1 MKVPVSWLSEYVDIN
16 NMSLDDLA
24 HRLTMGGNEVEDIER
39 TGWIDNVVVG
49 HVKAVA
55 QHPDADRLRLVT
67 VDHGNGEAEVV
78 CGAPNVAAGQK
89 IAYASIGAVLQ
100 DAYADEPGKTKK
112 LKRSKIRGV
121 VSEGMV
127 CSVRELGIGDDH
139 DGILVLDDDL
149 VVGTPIGEVLGES
162 VIDIELTP
170 NRPDCLGVV
179 GVARDV
185 SAITGNPLNQ
195 PDVSFEATGPDVNTL
210 ASVEI
215 ADPDLCLRYTATVI
229 QGVKIGP
236 SPKWL
241 QDRLIAIGERPI
253 NNLVD
258 ITNFVMFELG
268 QPLHAFDYDKVVDH
282 KIIVRRAKPGEKLT
296 TLDNVERKLGSEM
309 LVITDPDRSIG
320 LAGVM
325 GGANSEISES
335 TNTVLLESATFH
347 GVNNRKTARG
357 LELGSQATLRF
368 EKSLRTGLSEV
379 GLRRATKLILEIAG
393 GEAASGIIDVYPSK
407 GQEQESVR
415 LDKDHIARVL
425 GVEFESG
432 LIESTLGNLGFGLKS
447 DADGWDVSIPYW
459 RPDISIPEDIV
470 EEVARIVGYDN
481 IPTTT
486 LAGRPPQ
493 WQPQPAMVL
502 RNRVTDSLA
511 QAGLREMIS
520 YAATT
525 AEGEARV
532 DLPSETASAL
542 KLRNPI
548 TADFAVMRRTLR
560 EAILETVAR
569 NSRTWRGPIAL
580 FEAGRVFLDYGE
592 GLPEER
598 QMVAGAFAGP
608 RNELHWDASTDS
620 SDFYDA
626 KGAVEAVL
634 ADLGIDPEFEVGED
648 ATFAP
653 GRTAIIKVK
662 AANHAV
668 IGVVGE
674 VSSEV
679 FSRFDA
685 EVDAVAMF
693 ELDLAA
699 ILKILETADGVGA
712 GKFEDF
718 PRVPASHRDLSLIV
732 DTGVTAGQIVEIAN
746 RNRIVT
752 SATVFDLF
760 EGKGVPDGKKAVA
773 VRLVYQSPNKT
784 LTTDQI
790 GKIENQILKQLSKE
804 LGAELRAQ

>member
-1 MKVPVSWLSEYVDIN
+1 MKVPVSWLSEYVDIDMN
-16 NMSLDDLA
+16 LDDLA
-24 HRLTMGGNEVEDIER
+24 HRLTMAGNEVEDIER

-49 HVKAVA
+49 HVLAVEP
-55 QHPDADRLRLVT
+55 HPDADRLRLVK

-100 DAYADEPGKTKK
+100 DAYSDEPGKTKK

-121 VSEGMV
+121 VSDGMV

-139 DGILVLDDDL
+139 DGILVLDDDAK
-149 VVGTPIGEVLGES
+149 VGTPIGELLGES

-185 SAITGNPLNQ
+185 AAITGNPLRQ
-195 PDVSFEATGPDVNTL
+195 PNIDFEATGPNVNSL
-210 ASVEI
+210 ATVEI
-215 ADPDLCLRYTATVI
+215 VDPDLCLRYTASVI

-236 SPKWL
+236 SPQWL
-241 QDRLIAIGERPI
+241 QDRLTAIGERPI

-258 ITNFVMFELG
+258 VTNFVMFELG

-282 KIIVRRAKPGEKLT
+282 KIIVRRAAEGETLV
-296 TLDNVERKLGSEM
+296 TLDDKERKLGSEM
-309 LVITDPDRSIG
+309 LLIADPDRGIG

-325 GGANSEISES
+325 GGVNSEISDAT
-335 TNTVLLESATFH
+335 TNVILESATFH

-357 LELGSQATLRF
+357 LELASQATLRF

-393 GEAASGIIDVYPSK
+393 GVVARGIIDVYPSK
-407 GQEQESVR
+407 NDEQQCVR
-415 LDKDHIARVL
+415 LDRERILTVL
-425 GVEFESG
+425 GVELETS
-432 LIESTLGNLGFGLKS
+432 LIETTLGNLGFDLVG
-447 DADGWDVSIPYW
+447 DANGWDVQIPYW
-459 RPDISIPEDIV
+459 RPDVSIPEDLV
-470 EEVARIVGYDN
+470 EEIARIGGYDN
-481 IPTTT
+481 IPATT

-493 WQPQPAMVL
+493 WQPQPEMDL
-502 RNRVTDSLA
+502 RNRVTDVLA
-511 QAGLREMIS
+511 RTGMREMIS

-525 AEGEARV
+525 SEGESRV
-532 DLPSETASAL
+532 SLSGDTASSV

-569 NSRTWRGPIAL
+569 NSRTWRSPIAL
-580 FEAGRVFLDYGE
+580 FETGRVFLDYGK

-598 QMVAGAFAGP
+598 QMAAGAFAGP
-608 RNELHWDASTDS
+608 RNELHWDASTDQ

-626 KGAVEAVL
+626 KGAAEAVL
-634 ADLGIDPEFEVGED
+634 DDLGIEAVFEPGED
-648 ATFAP
+648 ATFAA
-653 GRTAIIKVK
+653 GRTAVIKVPSQ
-662 AANHAV
+662 NNTV
-668 IGVVGE
+668 VGIVGE
-674 VSSEV
+674 VSSGV
-679 FSRFDA
+679 FSQFDA
-685 EVDAVAMF
+685 EVDNVSMF

-699 ILKILETADGVGA
+699 LLKVIQGSEGSD
-712 GKFEDF
+712 KFQEYV
-718 PRVPASHRDLSLIV
+718 RLPASHRDLSLIV
-732 DTGVTAGQIVEIAN
+732 DTSVTAGEIVAIAN

-760 EGKGVPDGKKAVA
+760 EGKGVPDGKKAIA
-773 VRLVYQSPNKT
+773 VRLIYQSPKKT
-784 LTTDQI
+784 LTADQI
-790 GKIENQILKQLSKE
+790 GKIEGQILNQLSKE

>member
-1 MKVPVSWLSEYVDIN
+1 MKVPVSWLSEYVDID
-16 NMSLDDLA
+16 MSLDDLA
-24 HRLTMGGNEVEDIER
+24 HRLTMAGNEVEEIER
-39 TGWIDNVVVG
+39 SGWVDNVVVG
-49 HVKAVA
+49 HVLSVL

-67 VDHGNGEAEVV
+67 VDYGSGEAEVV
-78 CGAPNVAAGQK
+78 CGAPNVAEGQK

-100 DAYADEPGKTKK
+100 DAYSEEPGKTKK

-121 VSEGMV
+121 VSDGMV

-139 DGILVLDDDL
+139 DGILVLDDDAKI
-149 VVGTPIGEVLGES
+149 GTPIGEILGET

-185 SAITGNPLNQ
+185 SAITGNELRQ
-195 PDVSFEATGPDVNTL
+195 PNVEFEANGPDVNTL

-215 ADPDLCLRYTATVI
+215 ADPDLCLRYMASVI

-236 SPKWL
+236 SPQWL
-241 QDRLIAIGERPI
+241 QDRLTMIGERPI

-268 QPLHAFDYDKVVDH
+268 QPLHAFDYDKIVDH
-282 KIIVRRAKPGEKLT
+282 KIIVRRAAEGEKLV
-296 TLDNVERKLGSEM
+296 TLDDKERNLGSEM
-309 LVITDPDRSIG
+309 LVIADPERGIG

-335 TNTVLLESATFH
+335 TTTVLLESATFH

-357 LELGSQATLRF
+357 LELASQATLRF

-407 GQEQESVR
+407 DEEQHSVR
-415 LDKDHIARVL
+415 FDRDRILRVL
-425 GVEFESG
+425 GVEFEKSQ
-432 LIESTLGNLGFGLKS
+432 IETTLGRLGFELTA
-447 DADGWDVSIPYW
+447 DADGWDVQIPYW
-459 RPDISIPEDIV
+459 RPDILIPEDLV
-470 EEVARIVGYDN
+470 EELARIVGYDN

-493 WQPQPAMVL
+493 WQPQPELEL
-502 RNRVTDSLA
+502 RVRVTDALVR
-511 QAGLREMIS
+511 AGMREIIS
-520 YAATT
+520 YPATT
-525 AEGEARV
+525 SEDEARV
-532 DLPSETASAL
+532 ALPEETPSGV

-548 TADFAVMRRTLR
+548 TADFSVMRRSLR
-560 EAILETVAR
+560 ESILGTVAQ

-580 FEAGRVFLDYGE
+580 FEAGRVFLDFGE

-598 QMVAGAFAGP
+598 LMAAGAFAGP
-608 RNELHWDASTDS
+608 RNELHWDASTDT

-626 KGAVEAVL
+626 KGAVESVL
-634 ADLGIDPEFEVGED
+634 ADLSVTAVFEPGED
-648 ATFAP
+648 ATFAA
-653 GRTAIIKVK
+653 GRTALVRVP
-662 AANHAV
+662 AANNVV

-674 VSSEV
+674 VAGEV
-679 FSRFDA
+679 LSQFGA

-699 ILKILETADGVGA
+699 VLKVMQGSDGSS
-712 GKFEDF
+712 KFEEYV
-718 PRVPASHRDLSLIV
+718 RLPASHRDLSLIV
-732 DTGVTAGQIVEIAN
+732 DSGVTSGQIVEIAN

-760 EGKGVPDGKKAVA
+760 EGKGVPDGKMAVA

-784 LTTDQI
+784 LTADQI
-790 GKIENQILKQLSKE
+790 GKIEGQILNQLSKE

>member
-1 MKVPVSWLSEYVDIN
+1 MKVPVSWLSEYVDID
-16 NMSLDDLA
+16 MSLDDLA
-24 HRLTMGGNEVEDIER
+24 HRLTMAGNEVEEIER

-49 HVKAVA
+49 HVLTVA
-55 QHPDADRLRLVT
+55 PHPDADRLRLVT
-67 VDHGNGEAEVV
+67 IDHGEGQAEVV
-78 CGAPNVAAGQK
+78 CGAPNVAEGQK

-121 VSEGMV
+121 VSDGMV
-127 CSVRELGIGDDH
+127 CSVKELGIGDDH
-139 DGILVLDDDL
+139 DGILVLDNEA
-149 VVGTPIGEVLGES
+149 VIGTPIGELLGES
-162 VIDIELTP
+162 VLDIELTP
-170 NRPDCLGVV
+170 NRPDCLGMV

-185 SAITGNPLNQ
+185 AAITGNPLKQ
-195 PDVSFEATGPDVNTL
+195 PNTEFEATGPDINTL

-215 ADPDLCLRYTATVI
+215 ADPDLCLRYTASLI

-236 SPKWL
+236 SPQWL
-241 QDRLIAIGERPI
+241 QDRLRAIGERPI

-282 KIIVRRAKPGEKLT
+282 KIIVRRAASGEKIT
-296 TLDNVERKLGSEM
+296 TLDDKERKLDQEM
-309 LVITDPDRSIG
+309 LLIADPERGIG

-325 GGANSEISES
+325 GGANSEISDS
-335 TNTVLLESATFH
+335 TTNVLLESATFH
-347 GVNNRKTARG
+347 GVNNRRTART
-357 LELGSQATLRF
+357 LELASQATLRF

-393 GEAASGIIDVYPSK
+393 GEVASGIIDVNPGG
-407 GQEQESVR
+407 GQEQQRVL
-415 LDKDHIARVL
+415 LDRARILRVL
-425 GVEFESG
+425 GIELADDLV
-432 LIESTLGNLGFGLKS
+432 ESTLSNLGFEFDVDS
-447 DADGWDVSIPYW
+447 VGWDVLIPYW
-459 RPDISIPEDIV
+459 RPDVSIPEDLI
-470 EEVARIVGYDN
+470 EEIARIIGYDN

-493 WQPQPAMVL
+493 WQPQPEMDL
-502 RNRVTDSLA
+502 RTRVTDALA
-511 QAGLREMIS
+511 KAGMREMIS

-525 AEGEARV
+525 SDGEARV
-532 DLPSETASAL
+532 ELPEETAANV

-560 EAILETVAR
+560 EAILDTVAR

-580 FEAGRVFLDYGE
+580 FETGRVFLDFGE

-598 QMVAGAFAGP
+598 QMAAGAFAGP
-608 RNELHWDASTDS
+608 RNELHWDGSTDA

-626 KGAVEAVL
+626 KGAVESVL
-634 ADLGIDPEFEVGED
+634 ADLGIEATFEVGED
-648 ATFAP
+648 ATFAA
-653 GRTAIIKVK
+653 GRTALIKVPK
-662 AANHAV
+662 ANNAV
-668 IGVVGE
+668 IGIVGE

-679 FSRFDA
+679 FSKFDA
-685 EVDAVAMF
+685 EVETVSMF

-699 ILKILETADGVGA
+699 ILKITEDAA
-712 GKFEDF
+712 GSDKFEEF
-718 PRVPASHRDLSLIV
+718 VRVPASHRDLSLIV
-732 DTGVTAGQIVEIAN
+732 DTGVTAGQIVDIAN

-760 EGKGVPDGKKAVA
+760 EGKGVPEGKKAVA

-784 LTTDQI
+784 LSGDQI
-790 GKIENQILKQLSKE
+790 GKIEGQILNQLSKE

>member
-1 MKVPVSWLSEYVDIN
+1 MKVPVSWLSEYVDID
-16 NMSLDDLA
+16 MSLDDLA
-24 HRLTMGGNEVEDIER
+24 HRLTMGGNEVDAIER

-55 QHPDADRLRLVT
+55 QHPDADRLSLVT
-67 VDHGNGEAEVV
+67 VDHGDGEAEVV
-78 CGAPNVAAGQK
+78 CGAPNVAEGQK

-139 DGILVLDDDL
+139 DGILVLDNDAEI
-149 VVGTPIGEVLGES
+149 GTPIGEILGES
-162 VIDIELTP
+162 VLDIELTP

-185 SAITGNPLNQ
+185 SAITGNPLKQ
-195 PDVSFEATGPDVNTL
+195 PAIDFEATGPDVNTL

-236 SPKWL
+236 SPQWL
-241 QDRLIAIGERPI
+241 QDRLTAIGERPI

-282 KIIVRRAKPGEKLT
+282 KIIVRRATTGEKLT
-296 TLDNVERKLGSEM
+296 TLDDKERKLGSEM
-309 LVITDPDRSIG
+309 LVIADPYRSIG

-325 GGANSEISES
+325 GGANSEISDAT
-335 TNTVLLESATFH
+335 TNVILESATFH

-379 GLRRATKLILEIAG
+379 GLRRATKLIREIAG
-393 GEAASGIIDVYPSK
+393 GEVATGIIDVYPSEGK
-407 GQEQESVR
+407 EQSDIR
-415 LDKDHIARVL
+415 LDRAHISRVL
-425 GVEFESG
+425 GVEFETKQ
-432 LIESTLGNLGFGLKS
+432 IETTLGNLGFDMGADS
-447 DADGWDVSIPYW
+447 DGWDVKIPYW
-459 RPDISIPEDIV
+459 RPDVSIPEDLI
-470 EEVARIVGYDN
+470 EEIARIVGYDN

-486 LAGRPPQ
+486 LSGRPPQ
-493 WQPQPAMVL
+493 WQPQPEMDL
-502 RNRVTDSLA
+502 RGRVTDALA
-511 QAGLREMIS
+511 QAGMREMIS

-525 AEGEARV
+525 TEGEDRV
-532 DLPSETASAL
+532 ALPGDTASSL

-548 TADFAVMRRTLR
+548 TADYAVMRRTLR
-560 EAILETVAR
+560 EAVLETVAR

-580 FEAGRVFLDYGE
+580 FETGRVFLDYGE

-598 QMVAGAFAGP
+598 QMATGAFSGP
-608 RNELHWDASTDS
+608 RNDLHWDESTDA

-634 ADLGIDPEFEVGED
+634 DDLGIEAIFEVAED
-648 ATFAP
+648 ATFAA
-653 GRTAIIKVK
+653 GRTAAIKVPS
-662 AANHAV
+662 ANNAV

-674 VSSEV
+674 VAGEV
-679 FSRFDA
+679 FAKFDP
-685 EVDAVAMF
+685 EVEKVAMF

-699 ILKILETADGVGA
+699 ILKVLEGNQDSDS
-712 GKFEDF
+712 GKFKEF
-718 PRVPASHRDLSLIV
+718 VRLPASHRDLSLIV

-752 SATVFDLF
+752 SSTVFDLF
-760 EGKGVPDGKKAVA
+760 EGKGVAEGKKAVA

-784 LTTDQI
+784 LTADQM
-790 GKIENQILKQLSKE
+790 GKIEQQILNQMSKE

>member
-1 MKVPVSWLSEYVDIN
+1 MKVPVSWLSEYVDID
-16 NMSLDDLA
+16 MSFDDLA
-24 HRLTMGGNEVEDIER
+24 HRLTMAGNEVEEIER
-39 TGWIDNVVVG
+39 SGWVDNVVVG
-49 HVKAVA
+49 HVLSVL

-67 VDHGNGEAEVV
+67 VDYGSGEAEVV
-78 CGAPNVAAGQK
+78 CGAPNVAEGQK

-100 DAYADEPGKTKK
+100 DAYSEEPGKTKK

-121 VSEGMV
+121 VSDGMV

-139 DGILVLDDDL
+139 DGILVLDDDAKI
-149 VVGTPIGEVLGES
+149 GTPIGEILGET

-185 SAITGNPLNQ
+185 SAITGNELRQ
-195 PDVSFEATGPDVNTL
+195 PNVEFEANGPDVNTL

-215 ADPDLCLRYTATVI
+215 ADPDLCLRYMASVI

-236 SPKWL
+236 SPQWL
-241 QDRLIAIGERPI
+241 QDRLTVIGERPI

-268 QPLHAFDYDKVVDH
+268 QPLHAFDYDKIVDH
-282 KIIVRRAKPGEKLT
+282 KIIVRRAAEGEKLV
-296 TLDNVERKLGSEM
+296 TLDDKERNLGSEM
-309 LVITDPDRSIG
+309 LVIADPERGIG

-335 TNTVLLESATFH
+335 TTTVLLESATFH
-347 GVNNRKTARG
+347 GVNNRKTARR
-357 LELGSQATLRF
+357 LELASQATLRF

-407 GQEQESVR
+407 DEEQHSVR
-415 LDKDHIARVL
+415 LDRDRILRVL
-425 GVEFESG
+425 GVEFEKSQ
-432 LIESTLGNLGFGLKS
+432 IETTLGRLGFELTT
-447 DADGWDVSIPYW
+447 DADGWDVQIPYW
-459 RPDISIPEDIV
+459 RPDILIPEDLV
-470 EEVARIVGYDN
+470 EELARIVGYDN

-493 WQPQPAMVL
+493 WQPQPELEL
-502 RNRVTDSLA
+502 RVRVTDALVR
-511 QAGLREMIS
+511 AGMREIIS
-520 YAATT
+520 YPATT
-525 AEGEARV
+525 SEDEARV
-532 DLPSETASAL
+532 ALPEETPSGV

-548 TADFAVMRRTLR
+548 TADFSVMRRSLR
-560 EAILETVAR
+560 ESILGTVAQ

-580 FEAGRVFLDYGE
+580 FEAGRVFLDFGE

-598 QMVAGAFAGP
+598 LMAAGAFAGP
-608 RNELHWDASTDS
+608 RNELHWDASTDT

-626 KGAVEAVL
+626 KGAVESVL
-634 ADLGIDPEFEVGED
+634 ADLGVTAVFEPGED
-648 ATFAP
+648 ATFAA
-653 GRTAIIKVK
+653 GRTALVRVP
-662 AANHAV
+662 AANNVV

-674 VSSEV
+674 VAGEV
-679 FSRFDA
+679 LSQFGA

-699 ILKILETADGVGA
+699 VLKVMQGSDGSS
-712 GKFEDF
+712 KFEEYV
-718 PRVPASHRDLSLIV
+718 RLPASHRDLSLIV
-732 DTGVTAGQIVEIAN
+732 DSGVTSGQIVEIAN

-760 EGKGVPDGKKAVA
+760 EGKGVPDGKMAVA

-784 LTTDQI
+784 LTADQI
-790 GKIENQILKQLSKE
+790 GKIEGQILNQLSKE

>member
-1 MKVPVSWLSEYVDIN
+1 MKIPVSWLREYVDIDMN
-16 NMSLDDLA
+16 IDDLA
-24 HRLTMGGNEVEDIER
+24 HRLTMAGNEVEEIVR
-39 TGWIDNVVVG
+39 SGWIDNVVVG
-49 HVKAVA
+49 HVLSVS

-67 VDHGNGEAEVV
+67 VNHGNGEAQVV
-78 CGAPNVAAGQK
+78 CGAPNVAEGQK
-89 IAYASIGAVLQ
+89 IAYASVGAVLQ
-100 DAYADEPGKTKK
+100 DAYSDEPGKTKK

-139 DGILVLDDDL
+139 DGILVLDDDTKI
-149 VVGTPIGEVLGES
+149 GTPIGEILGET
-162 VIDIELTP
+162 VIDMELTP

-185 SAITGNPLNQ
+185 SAITGNELRQ
-195 PDVSFEATGPDVNTL
+195 PSLEFEAMGPNVDTL

-215 ADPDLCLRYTATVI
+215 VDSDLCLRYTASVI

-236 SPKWL
+236 SPQWL
-241 QDRLIAIGERPI
+241 QDRLTAIGERAV

-268 QPLHAFDYDKVVDH
+268 QPLHAFDYDKVTDH
-282 KIIVRRAKPGEKLT
+282 KIIVRRAAEGEKLI
-296 TLDNVERKLGSEM
+296 TLDEKERKLGNEM
-309 LVITDPDRSIG
+309 LLIADPERGIG

-335 TNTVLLESATFH
+335 TTTVLLESATFH

-357 LELGSQATLRF
+357 LELASQATLRF

-393 GEAASGIIDVYPSK
+393 GEVASGIIDVYPSK
-407 GQEQESVR
+407 DAEQQSVR
-415 LDKDHIARVL
+415 LDSDRILRVL
-425 GVEFESG
+425 GVELEKN
-432 LIESTLGNLGFGLKS
+432 LIEATLGNLGFELRA
-447 DADGWDVSIPYW
+447 DADGWEVQIPYW
-459 RPDISIPEDIV
+459 RPDISIPEDLV
-470 EEVARIVGYDN
+470 EELARIIGYDS

-493 WQPQPAMVL
+493 WQPQPELEL
-502 RNRVTDSLA
+502 RVRVTDSLV
-511 QAGLREMIS
+511 QAGMRETIS
-520 YAATT
+520 YPATT
-525 AEGEARV
+525 SEDEARV
-532 DLPSETASAL
+532 ALPKETPSGV

-548 TADFAVMRRTLR
+548 TADFSVMRRSLR
-560 EAILETVAR
+560 ESILGTVAH
-569 NSRTWRGPIAL
+569 NSRIWRGPIAL
-580 FEAGRVFLDYGE
+580 FEAGRVFLNVAE

-598 QMVAGAFAGP
+598 LVAAGAFAGP
-608 RNELHWDASTDS
+608 RNELHWDASTDA

-626 KGAVEAVL
+626 KGAVESVL
-634 ADLGIDPEFEVGED
+634 EDLGVTAVFEPGED
-648 ATFAP
+648 ATFAT
-653 GRTAIIKVK
+653 GRTALIRVP
-662 AANHAV
+662 AANNVV

-674 VSSEV
+674 VAGEV
-679 FSRFDA
+679 LSQFDA
-685 EVDAVAMF
+685 EIDSVAMF

-699 ILKILETADGVGA
+699 VLKVMQGSA
-712 GKFEDF
+712 GSSKFEEYV
-718 PRVPASHRDLSLIV
+718 RLPASHRDLSLIV

-760 EGKGVPDGKKAVA
+760 EGKGIPDRKMAVA

-784 LTTDQI
+784 LTADQI
-790 GKIENQILKQLSKE
+790 GKIEGQILNQLSKE

>member
-1 MKVPVSWLSEYVDIN
+1 MKVPVSWLREYVDIDMN
-16 NMSLDDLA
+16 IDDLA
-24 HRLTMGGNEVEDIER
+24 HRLTMAGNEVEEIVR
-39 TGWIDNVVVG
+39 SGWIDNVVVG
-49 HVKAVA
+49 HVLSVS

-67 VDHGNGEAEVV
+67 VNHGNGEAQVV
-78 CGAPNVAAGQK
+78 CGAPNIAEGQK
-89 IAYASIGAVLQ
+89 IAYASVGAVLQ
-100 DAYADEPGKTKK
+100 DAYSNEPGKTKK

-127 CSVRELGIGDDH
+127 CSVRELGIGDYH
-139 DGILVLDDDL
+139 DGILVLDDDTKI
-149 VVGTPIGEVLGES
+149 GTPIGEILGET
-162 VIDIELTP
+162 VIDMELTP

-185 SAITGNPLNQ
+185 SAITGNELRQ
-195 PDVSFEATGPDVNTL
+195 PSLQFEAIGPNVDTL

-215 ADPDLCLRYTATVI
+215 VDPDLCLRYTASVI

-236 SPKWL
+236 SPQWL
-241 QDRLIAIGERPI
+241 QDRLTAIGERAV

-268 QPLHAFDYDKVVDH
+268 QPLHAFDYDKVTDH
-282 KIIVRRAKPGEKLT
+282 KIIVRRAAEGEKLI
-296 TLDNVERKLGSEM
+296 TLDEKERKLGNEM
-309 LVITDPDRSIG
+309 LLIADPERGIG

-335 TNTVLLESATFH
+335 TTTVLLESATFH

-357 LELGSQATLRF
+357 LELASQATLRF

-393 GEAASGIIDVYPSK
+393 GEVASGIIDVYPSK
-407 GQEQESVR
+407 DVEQQSVR
-415 LDKDHIARVL
+415 LDSDRILRVL
-425 GVEFESG
+425 GVELEKN
-432 LIESTLGNLGFGLKS
+432 LIEATLGNLGFELRA
-447 DADGWDVSIPYW
+447 DADGWEVQIPYW
-459 RPDISIPEDIV
+459 RPDISIPEDLV
-470 EEVARIVGYDN
+470 EELARIIGYDN

-493 WQPQPAMVL
+493 WQPQPELEL
-502 RNRVTDSLA
+502 RVRVTDSLV
-511 QAGLREMIS
+511 QAGMRETIS
-520 YAATT
+520 YPATT
-525 AEGEARV
+525 SEDESRV
-532 DLPSETASAL
+532 ELPKGTPSGV

-548 TADFAVMRRTLR
+548 TADFSVMRRSLR
-560 EAILETVAR
+560 ESILGTVAH
-569 NSRTWRGPIAL
+569 NSRIWRGPIAL
-580 FEAGRVFLDYGE
+580 FEAGRVFLNVAD

-598 QMVAGAFAGP
+598 LMAAGAFAGP
-608 RNELHWDASTDS
+608 RNELHWDASTDA

-626 KGAVEAVL
+626 KGAVESVL
-634 ADLGIDPEFEVGED
+634 EDLGVTALFEPGED
-648 ATFAP
+648 ATFAT
-653 GRTAIIKVK
+653 GRTALIRVP
-662 AANHAV
+662 AANNVV

-674 VSSEV
+674 VADEV
-679 FSRFDA
+679 LSQFDA
-685 EVDAVAMF
+685 EIDSVAMF

-699 ILKILETADGVGA
+699 VLKVMQGSA
-712 GKFEDF
+712 GSSKFEEYV
-718 PRVPASHRDLSLIV
+718 RLPASHRDLSLIV

-760 EGKGVPDGKKAVA
+760 EGKSIPDGKMAVA

-784 LTTDQI
+784 LTADQI
-790 GKIENQILKQLSKE
+790 GKIEGQILNQLSKE

>member
-1 MKVPVSWLSEYVDIN
+1 MKVPVSWLSEYVDID
-16 NMSLDDLA
+16 MSLDDLA
-24 HRLTMGGNEVEDIER
+24 HRLTMAGNEVEEIER
-39 TGWIDNVVVG
+39 SGWVDNVVVG
-49 HVKAVA
+49 HVLSVL

-67 VDHGNGEAEVV
+67 VDYGSGEAEVV
-78 CGAPNVAAGQK
+78 CGAPNVAEGQK

-100 DAYADEPGKTKK
+100 DAYSEEPGKTKK

-121 VSEGMV
+121 VSDGMV

-139 DGILVLDDDL
+139 DGILVLDDDAKI
-149 VVGTPIGEVLGES
+149 GTPIGEILGET

-185 SAITGNPLNQ
+185 SAITGNELRQ
-195 PDVSFEATGPDVNTL
+195 PNVEFEANGPDVNTL

-215 ADPDLCLRYTATVI
+215 ADPDLCLRYMASVI

-236 SPKWL
+236 SPQWL
-241 QDRLIAIGERPI
+241 QDRLTVIGERPI

-268 QPLHAFDYDKVVDH
+268 QPLHAFDYDKIVDH
-282 KIIVRRAKPGEKLT
+282 KIIVRRAAEGEKLV
-296 TLDNVERKLGSEM
+296 TLDDKERNLGSEM
-309 LVITDPDRSIG
+309 LVIADPERGIG

-335 TNTVLLESATFH
+335 TTTVLLESATFH
-347 GVNNRKTARG
+347 GVNNRKTARR
-357 LELGSQATLRF
+357 LELASQATLRF

-407 GQEQESVR
+407 DEEQHSVR
-415 LDKDHIARVL
+415 FDRDRILRVL
-425 GVEFESG
+425 GVEFEKSQ
-432 LIESTLGNLGFGLKS
+432 IETTLGRLGFELTT
-447 DADGWDVSIPYW
+447 DADGWDVQIPYW
-459 RPDISIPEDIV
+459 RPDILIPEDLV
-470 EEVARIVGYDN
+470 EELARIVGYDN

-493 WQPQPAMVL
+493 WQPQPELEL
-502 RNRVTDSLA
+502 RVRVTDALVR
-511 QAGLREMIS
+511 AGMREIIS
-520 YAATT
+520 YPATT
-525 AEGEARV
+525 SEDEARV
-532 DLPSETASAL
+532 ALPEETPSGV

-548 TADFAVMRRTLR
+548 TADFSVMRRSLR
-560 EAILETVAR
+560 ESILGTVAQ

-580 FEAGRVFLDYGE
+580 FEAGRVFLDFGE

-598 QMVAGAFAGP
+598 LMAAGAFAGP
-608 RNELHWDASTDS
+608 RNELHWDASTDT

-626 KGAVEAVL
+626 KGAVESVL
-634 ADLGIDPEFEVGED
+634 ADLGVTAVFEPGED
-648 ATFAP
+648 ATFAA
-653 GRTAIIKVK
+653 GRTALVRVP
-662 AANHAV
+662 AANNVV

-674 VSSEV
+674 VTGEV
-679 FSRFDA
+679 LSQFDA
-685 EVDAVAMF
+685 EVDAVVMF

-699 ILKILETADGVGA
+699 VLKVMQGSDGSS
-712 GKFEDF
+712 KFEEYV
-718 PRVPASHRDLSLIV
+718 RLPASHRDLSLIV
-732 DTGVTAGQIVEIAN
+732 DSGVTSGQIVEIAN

-760 EGKGVPDGKKAVA
+760 EGKGVPDGKMAVA

-784 LTTDQI
+784 LTADQI
-790 GKIENQILKQLSKE
+790 GKIEGQILNQLSKE

>member
-1 MKVPVSWLSEYVDIN
+1 MKVPVSWLSEYVDID
-16 NMSLDDLA
+16 MSLDDLA
-24 HRLTMGGNEVEDIER
+24 HRLTMAGNEVEEIER

-49 HVKAVA
+49 HVLTVA
-55 QHPDADRLRLVT
+55 PHPDADRLRLVT
-67 VDHGNGEAEVV
+67 IDHGEGQAEVV
-78 CGAPNVAAGQK
+78 CGAPNVAEGQK

-121 VSEGMV
+121 VSDGMV
-127 CSVRELGIGDDH
+127 CSVKELGIGDDH
-139 DGILVLDDDL
+139 DGILVLDNEA
-149 VVGTPIGEVLGES
+149 VIGTPIGELLGES
-162 VIDIELTP
+162 VLDIELTP
-170 NRPDCLGVV
+170 NRPDCLGMV

-185 SAITGNPLNQ
+185 AAITGNPLKQ
-195 PDVSFEATGPDVNTL
+195 PNTEFEATGPDINTL

-215 ADPDLCLRYTATVI
+215 ADPDLCLRYTASLI

-236 SPKWL
+236 SPQWL
-241 QDRLIAIGERPI
+241 QDRLTAIGERPI

-282 KIIVRRAKPGEKLT
+282 KIIVRRAASGEKIT
-296 TLDNVERKLGSEM
+296 TLDDKERKLDQEM
-309 LVITDPDRSIG
+309 LLIADPERGIG

-325 GGANSEISES
+325 GGANSEISDS
-335 TNTVLLESATFH
+335 TTNVLLESATFH
-347 GVNNRKTARG
+347 GVNNRRTART
-357 LELGSQATLRF
+357 LELASQATLRF

-393 GEAASGIIDVYPSK
+393 GEVASGIIDVNPGG
-407 GQEQESVR
+407 GQEQQRVL
-415 LDKDHIARVL
+415 LDRARILRVL
-425 GVEFESG
+425 GIELADDLV
-432 LIESTLGNLGFGLKS
+432 ESTLSNLGFEFDVDS
-447 DADGWDVSIPYW
+447 VGWDVLIPYW
-459 RPDISIPEDIV
+459 RPDVSIPEDLI
-470 EEVARIVGYDN
+470 EEIARIIGYDN

-493 WQPQPAMVL
+493 WQPQPEMDL
-502 RNRVTDSLA
+502 RTRVTDALA
-511 QAGLREMIS
+511 KAGMREMIS

-525 AEGEARV
+525 SDGEARV
-532 DLPSETASAL
+532 ELPEETAASV

-560 EAILETVAR
+560 EAILDTVAR

-580 FEAGRVFLDYGE
+580 FETGRVFLDFGE

-598 QMVAGAFAGP
+598 QMAAGAFAGP
-608 RNELHWDASTDS
+608 RNELHWDGSTDA

-626 KGAVEAVL
+626 KGAVESVL
-634 ADLGIDPEFEVGED
+634 ADLGIEATFEVGED
-648 ATFAP
+648 ATFAA
-653 GRTAIIKVK
+653 GRTALIKVPK
-662 AANHAV
+662 ANNAV
-668 IGVVGE
+668 IGIVGE

-679 FSRFDA
+679 FSKFDA
-685 EVDAVAMF
+685 EVETVSMF

-699 ILKILETADGVGA
+699 ILKITEDAA
-712 GKFEDF
+712 GSDKFEEF
-718 PRVPASHRDLSLIV
+718 VRVPASHRDLSLIV
-732 DTGVTAGQIVEIAN
+732 DTGVTAGQIVDIAN

-760 EGKGVPDGKKAVA
+760 EGKGVPEGKKAVA

-784 LTTDQI
+784 LSGDQI
-790 GKIENQILKQLSKE
+790 GKIEGQILNQLSKE

>member
-1 MKVPVSWLSEYVDIN
+1 MKVPVSWLSEYVDFE
-16 NMSLDDLA
+16 MDLDELA
-24 HRLTMGGNEVEDIER
+24 HRLTMAGNEVEEIER

-55 QHPDADRLRLVT
+55 PHPDADRLRLVT
-67 VDHGNGEAEVV
+67 VDHGHGEAEVV
-78 CGAPNVAAGQK
+78 CGAPNVAEGQK
-89 IAYASIGAVLQ
+89 IVYASIGAVLQ
-100 DAYADEPGKTKK
+100 DAYADEPGKMKK

-121 VSEGMV
+121 VSDGMV

-139 DGILVLDDDL
+139 DGILVLDDDAKI
-149 VVGTPIGEVLGES
+149 GTPIGELLGEA
-162 VIDIELTP
+162 VLDIELTP

-185 SAITGNPLNQ
+185 AAITGTMLRQ
-195 PDVSFEATGPDVNTL
+195 PSVEFEATGPDVNTL

-215 ADPDLCLRYTATVI
+215 ADPDLCLRYTASVI

-268 QPLHAFDYDKVVDH
+268 QPLHAFDLDKVTDH
-282 KIIVRRAKPGEKLT
+282 KVIVRRAQQGETLV
-296 TLDNVERKLGSEM
+296 TLDDKERKLTEEM
-309 LVITDPDRSIG
+309 LLIADPDRGIG

-325 GGANSEISES
+325 GGANSEISNS
-335 TNTVLLESATFH
+335 TTDVLLESATFH

-357 LELGSQATLRF
+357 LELASQATLRF

-393 GEAASGIIDVYPSK
+393 GTVASGIIDVYPGK
-407 GQEQESVR
+407 DGEQQSVLLESS
-415 LDKDHIARVL
+415 HASRVL
-425 GVEFESG
+425 GVEFTPKQ
-432 LIESTLGNLGFGLKS
+432 IESTLESLGFDL
-447 DADGWDVSIPYW
+447 DASGDGWDVKIPYW
-459 RPDISIPEDIV
+459 RPDVSIPEDLI
-470 EEVARIVGYDN
+470 EELARIIGYDN

-486 LAGRPPQ
+486 LGGRPPM
-493 WQPQPAMVL
+493 WQPQPEMDL
-502 RNRVTDSLA
+502 RNRVIDALV
-511 QAGLREMIS
+511 QAGMRETIS

-525 AEGEARV
+525 SEGEARV
-532 DLPSETASAL
+532 VLPDDTASAL

-560 EAILETVAR
+560 EAIIETVAR

-580 FEAGRVFLDYGE
+580 FETGRVFLDYGE

-598 QMVAGAFAGP
+598 QMAAGAFAGP
-608 RNELHWDASTDS
+608 RNELHWDSSTEA

-626 KGAVEAVL
+626 KGAVESVL
-634 ADLGIDPEFEVGED
+634 EDLGITAVFERGED
-648 ATFAP
+648 STFAA
-653 GRTAIIKVK
+653 GRTAIVKVP
-662 AANHAV
+662 AANNAV

-674 VSSEV
+674 VASNVLSQ
-679 FSRFDA
+679 FDA
-685 EVDAVAMF
+685 EIDSVSMF

-699 ILKILETADGVGA
+699 VLKVMSDSDGTE
-712 GKFEDF
+712 KFNEF
-718 PRVPASHRDLSLIV
+718 VRLPASHRDLSLIV
-732 DTGVTAGQIVEIAN
+732 DNGVTAGQIVEIAN

-760 EGKGVPDGKKAVA
+760 EGKGVASGKMAVA

-784 LTTDQI
+784 LTADQI
-790 GKIENQILKQLSKE
+790 GKIEQQILKQMSKE

>member
-1 MKVPVSWLSEYVDIN
+1 MKIPVSWLKEYVDIEMN
-16 NMSLDDLA
+16 LDDLA
-24 HRLTMGGNEVEDIER
+24 HRLTMAGNEVEGIER

-49 HVKAVA
+49 HVKNIA

-67 VDHGNGEAEVV
+67 VDYGDSEAEVV
-78 CGAPNVAAGQK
+78 CGAPNVTEGQK

-149 VVGTPIGEVLGES
+149 AVGTPIGEVLGES

-185 SAITGNPLNQ
+185 SAITRQPLNQ
-195 PDVSFEATGPDVNTL
+195 PDIEFKAAGPNVNTL

-268 QPLHAFDYDKVVDH
+268 QPLHAFDYDKVIGH
-282 KIIVRRAKPGEKLT
+282 KIIVRRAKLGEKLT
-296 TLDNVERKLGSEM
+296 TLDDKERTLDTEM
-309 LVITDPDRSIG
+309 LLIADSERGIG

-335 TNTVLLESATFH
+335 TTNVILESATFE
-347 GVNNRKTARG
+347 GTNNRRTARS
-357 LELGSQATLRF
+357 LELASQATLRF

-379 GLRRATKLILEIAG
+379 GLRRATKLIQEIAG
-393 GEAASGIIDVYPSK
+393 GTVASGIIDVFPSE
-407 GQEQESVR
+407 GNEQDQVR
-415 LDKDHIARVL
+415 LNRAHIFRVL
-425 GVEFESG
+425 GVEFDKSDV
-432 LIESTLGNLGFGLKS
+432 ESTLSNLGFSIDS
-447 DADGWDVSIPYW
+447 DADGWKVGIPYW
-459 RPDISIPEDIV
+459 RPDISIPEDLI
-470 EEVARIVGYDN
+470 EEIARIVGYDN

-493 WQPQPAMVL
+493 WEPQPEMDL
-502 RNRVTDSLA
+502 RTRVTDALTQS
-511 QAGLREMIS
+511 GMREMIS

-525 AEGEARV
+525 KKGEDRV
-532 DLPSETASAL
+532 ALPVDTPSAI

-560 EAILETVAR
+560 EAVLETVAR

-580 FEAGRVFLDYGE
+580 FETGRVFFDFGE

-598 QMVAGAFAGP
+598 QMVTGAFAGP
-608 RNELHWDASTDS
+608 RNELHWDNSATA

-626 KGAVEAVL
+626 KGAAEAVL
-634 ADLGIDPEFEVGED
+634 ENLGIQVTFEPAED
-648 ATFAP
+648 ATFAV
-653 GRTAIIKVK
+653 GRTAVIKIASGNK
-662 AANHAV
+662 AV
-668 IGVVGE
+668 VGVVGE
-674 VSSEV
+674 VAAEV
-679 FSRFDA
+679 FSKFA
-685 EVDAVAMF
+685 PEVESASMF

-699 ILKILETADGVGA
+699 ILKILEGSQGVDS
-712 GKFEDF
+712 GKFEEF
-718 PRVPASHRDLSLIV
+718 TRLPSSHRDLSLIV
-732 DTGVTAGQIVEIAN
+732 DIGVTAGQIVEIAN
-746 RNRIVT
+746 RNRIVAA
-752 SATVFDLF
+752 ATVFDVF
-760 EGKGVPDGKKAVA
+760 EGKGVPDGKMAVA
-773 VRLVYQSPNKT
+773 VRLVYQSSNKT
-784 LTTDQI
+784 LTADQI
-790 GKIENQILKQLSKE
+790 GKIEQQILKQLSKE
-804 LGAELRAQ
+804 LGAELRA

>member
-1 MKVPVSWLSEYVDIN
+1 MKIPVSWLSEYVDIEMN
-16 NMSLDDLA
+16 LDDLA
-24 HRLTMGGNEVEDIER
+24 HRLTMAGNEVEEIER

-49 HVKAVA
+49 HVLTVEP
-55 QHPDADRLRLVT
+55 HPDADRLRLVK
-67 VDHGNGEAEVV
+67 VDHGAGEAEVV

-100 DAYADEPGKTKK
+100 DAYSDEPGKTKK

-121 VSEGMV
+121 VSDGMV

-139 DGILVLDDDL
+139 DGILVLDDDAK
-149 VVGTPIGEVLGES
+149 VGTPIGELLGES

-185 SAITGNPLNQ
+185 AAITGNPLRQ
-195 PDVSFEATGPDVNTL
+195 PSIDFEATGPNVNSL
-210 ASVEI
+210 ATVEI
-215 ADPDLCLRYTATVI
+215 ADPDLCLRYTASVI

-236 SPKWL
+236 SPQWL
-241 QDRLIAIGERPI
+241 QDRLTAIGERPI

-282 KIIVRRAKPGEKLT
+282 KIIVRRAAGGETLV
-296 TLDNVERKLGSEM
+296 TLDDKERKLGSEM
-309 LVITDPDRSIG
+309 LLIADPDRGIG

-325 GGANSEISES
+325 GGRNSEISDAT
-335 TNTVLLESATFH
+335 TNVILESATFH

-357 LELGSQATLRF
+357 LELASQATLRF

-393 GEAASGIIDVYPSK
+393 GVVARGIIDVYPGK
-407 GQEQESVR
+407 NDEQQSVR
-415 LDKDHIARVL
+415 LERERISTVL
-425 GVEFESG
+425 GVEFETS
-432 LIESTLGNLGFGLKS
+432 LIETTLGNLGFDLVG
-447 DADGWDVSIPYW
+447 DANGWDVQIPYW
-459 RPDISIPEDIV
+459 RSDISIPEDLV
-470 EEVARIVGYDN
+470 EEIARIVGYEN

-493 WQPQPAMVL
+493 WQPQPEMDL
-502 RNRVTDSLA
+502 RNRVTDVLVRT
-511 QAGLREMIS
+511 GMREMIS

-525 AEGEARV
+525 RDGESRV
-532 DLPSETASAL
+532 SLSGDTASYV

-560 EAILETVAR
+560 EAVLETVAR

-580 FEAGRVFLDYGE
+580 FETGRVFLDFGE

-598 QMVAGAFAGP
+598 QMAAGTFAGP
-608 RNELHWDASTDS
+608 RNELHWDASTDQ

-626 KGAVEAVL
+626 KGAAEAVL
-634 ADLGIDPEFEVGED
+634 DDLGIEAVFEPGED
-648 ATFAP
+648 ATFAL
-653 GRTAIIKVK
+653 GRTAVIKVPSQ
-662 AANHAV
+662 NNAV
-668 IGVVGE
+668 VGIVGE
-674 VSSEV
+674 VASGV
-679 FSRFDA
+679 FSQFDA
-685 EVDAVAMF
+685 EVDNVSMF

-699 ILKILETADGVGA
+699 LLKVTQESEGSY
-712 GKFEDF
+712 KFQEYV
-718 PRVPASHRDLSLIV
+718 RLPASHRDLSLIV
-732 DTGVTAGQIVEIAN
+732 GTGVTAGEIVAIAN
-746 RNRIVT
+746 RNRIIT

-760 EGKGVPDGKKAVA
+760 EGKGVPDGRKAVA
-773 VRLVYQSPNKT
+773 VRLVYQSPSKT
-784 LTTDQI
+784 LTADQI
-790 GKIENQILKQLSKE
+790 GKIEGQVLNQLSKE

>member
-1 MKVPVSWLSEYVDIN
+1 MKVPVSWLKEYVEID
-16 NMSLDDLA
+16 MSLDDLA
-24 HRLTMGGNEVEDIER
+24 HRLTMGGNEVDAIER

-49 HVKAVA
+49 HVRAVA
-55 QHPDADRLRLVT
+55 QHPDADRLSLVA
-67 VDHGNGEAEVV
+67 VDYGEGVAEVV
-78 CGAPNVAAGQK
+78 CGAPNVAEGQK

-100 DAYADEPGKTKK
+100 DAYADEPGKTRK

-139 DGILVLDDDL
+139 EGILVLDDDA
-149 VVGTPIGEVLGES
+149 VIGTPIGEVIGES
-162 VIDIELTP
+162 VLDIELTP

-195 PDVSFEATGPDVNTL
+195 PDIDFEATGPDVNTL

-215 ADPDLCLRYTATVI
+215 ADPDLCPRYTATVI
-229 QGVKIGP
+229 QGVQIGP
-236 SPKWL
+236 SPQWL

-282 KIIVRRAKPGEKLT
+282 KVIVRRAAERETLT
-296 TLDNVERKLGSEM
+296 TLDGQERKLDPEM
-309 LVITDPDRSIG
+309 LLIADPEKGIG

-335 TNTVLLESATFH
+335 TTTVLLESATFH
-347 GVNNRKTARG
+347 GVNNRKTARS
-357 LELGSQATLRF
+357 LELASQATLRF

-393 GEAASGIIDVYPSK
+393 GEAASGIIDVYPGK
-407 GQEQESVR
+407 GREQEEIR
-415 LDKDHIARVL
+415 LDKSLIVRVL
-425 GVEFESG
+425 GFEFENSQ
-432 LIESTLGNLGFGLKS
+432 IETTLGLLGFELKA
-447 DADGWDVSIPYW
+447 DADGWDVKIPYW
-459 RPDISIPEDIV
+459 RPDLSIPEDMI
-470 EEVARIVGYDN
+470 EEIARIIGYDN

-486 LAGRPPQ
+486 LAGRPPA
-493 WQPQPAMVL
+493 WQPQPEMDL
-502 RNRVTDSLA
+502 RNRVADALV
-511 QAGLREMIS
+511 QAGMRETIS
-520 YAATT
+520 YSATT
-525 AEGEARV
+525 SEGESRV
-532 DLPSETASAL
+532 ALPDDSASSI

-560 EAILETVAR
+560 EAILTTVAR
-569 NSRTWRGPIAL
+569 NSRTWRGPIAV
-580 FEAGRVFLDYGE
+580 FETGRVFLNWGE

-598 QMVAGAFAGP
+598 QMAAGAFAGP
-608 RNELHWDASTDS
+608 RNELHWDASTAA

-634 ADLGIDPEFEVGED
+634 DDLGIE
-648 ATFAP
+648 ATFELVN
-653 GRTAIIKVK
+653 VK
-662 AANHAV
+662 SANHAV

-674 VSSEV
+674 VTGDVLSK
-679 FSRFDA
+679 FDA
-685 EVDAVAMF
+685 EVDSVAMF

-699 ILKILETADGVGA
+699 ILKVLEDSQSADS
-712 GKFEDF
+712 GKFEEF
-718 PRVPASHRDLSLIV
+718 VRLPASHRDLSLIA
-732 DTGVTAGQIVEIAN
+732 DTGVSAGQIVEISR
-746 RNRIVT
+746 RNKIIT

-760 EGKGVPDGKKAVA
+760 EGKGIPDGKKAVA
-773 VRLVYQSPNKT
+773 VRLVYQSPNRT
-784 LTTDQI
+784 LTADQI
-790 GKIENQILKQLSKE
+790 GKIEEQVLKQLSNE

>member
-1 MKVPVSWLSEYVDIN
+1 MKVPVSWLSEYVDID
-16 NMSLDDLA
+16 MSFDDLA
-24 HRLTMGGNEVEDIER
+24 HRLTMAGNEVEEIER
-39 TGWIDNVVVG
+39 SGWVDNVVVG
-49 HVKAVA
+49 HVLSVL

-67 VDHGNGEAEVV
+67 VDYGSGEAEVV
-78 CGAPNVAAGQK
+78 CGAPNVAEGQK

-100 DAYADEPGKTKK
+100 DAYSEEPGKTKK

-121 VSEGMV
+121 VSDGMV

-139 DGILVLDDDL
+139 DGILVLDDDAKI
-149 VVGTPIGEVLGES
+149 GTPIGEILGET

-185 SAITGNPLNQ
+185 SAITGNELRQ
-195 PDVSFEATGPDVNTL
+195 PNVEFEANGPDVNTL

-215 ADPDLCLRYTATVI
+215 ADPDLCLRYMASVI

-236 SPKWL
+236 SPQWL
-241 QDRLIAIGERPI
+241 QDRLTMIGERPI

-268 QPLHAFDYDKVVDH
+268 QPLHAFDYDKIVDH
-282 KIIVRRAKPGEKLT
+282 KIIVRRAAEGEKLV
-296 TLDNVERKLGSEM
+296 TLDDKERNLGSEM
-309 LVITDPDRSIG
+309 LVIADPERGIG

-335 TNTVLLESATFH
+335 TTTVLLESATFH

-357 LELGSQATLRF
+357 LELASQATLRF

-407 GQEQESVR
+407 DEEQHSVR
-415 LDKDHIARVL
+415 FDRDRILRVL
-425 GVEFESG
+425 GVEFEKSQ
-432 LIESTLGNLGFGLKS
+432 IETTLGRLGFELTT
-447 DADGWDVSIPYW
+447 DADGWDVQIPYW
-459 RPDISIPEDIV
+459 RPDILIPEDLV
-470 EEVARIVGYDN
+470 EELARIVGYDN

-493 WQPQPAMVL
+493 WQPQPELEL
-502 RNRVTDSLA
+502 RVRVTDALVR
-511 QAGLREMIS
+511 AGMREIIS
-520 YAATT
+520 YPATT
-525 AEGEARV
+525 SEDEARV
-532 DLPSETASAL
+532 ALPEETPSGV

-548 TADFAVMRRTLR
+548 TADFSVMRRSLR
-560 EAILETVAR
+560 ESILGTVAQ

-580 FEAGRVFLDYGE
+580 FEAGRVFLDFGE

-598 QMVAGAFAGP
+598 LMAAGAFAGP
-608 RNELHWDASTDS
+608 RNELHWDASTDT

-626 KGAVEAVL
+626 KGAVESVL
-634 ADLGIDPEFEVGED
+634 ADLSVTAVFEPGED
-648 ATFAP
+648 ATFAA
-653 GRTAIIKVK
+653 GRTALVRVP
-662 AANHAV
+662 AANNVV

-674 VSSEV
+674 VAGEV
-679 FSRFDA
+679 LSQFGA

-699 ILKILETADGVGA
+699 VLKVMQGSDGSS
-712 GKFEDF
+712 KFEEYV
-718 PRVPASHRDLSLIV
+718 RLPASHRDLSLIV
-732 DTGVTAGQIVEIAN
+732 DSGVTSGQIVEIAN

-760 EGKGVPDGKKAVA
+760 EGKGVPDGKMAVA

-784 LTTDQI
+784 LTADQI
-790 GKIENQILKQLSKE
+790 GKIEGQILNQLSKE

>member
-1 MKVPVSWLSEYVDIN
+1 MKVPVSWLSEYVDID
-16 NMSLDDLA
+16 MSFDDLA
-24 HRLTMGGNEVEDIER
+24 HRLTMAGNEVEEIER
-39 TGWIDNVVVG
+39 SGWVDNVVVG
-49 HVKAVA
+49 HVLSVL

-67 VDHGNGEAEVV
+67 VDYGSGEAEVV
-78 CGAPNVAAGQK
+78 CGAPNVAEGQK

-100 DAYADEPGKTKK
+100 DAYSEEPGKTKK

-121 VSEGMV
+121 VSDGMV

-139 DGILVLDDDL
+139 DGILVLDDDAKI
-149 VVGTPIGEVLGES
+149 GTPIGEILGET

-185 SAITGNPLNQ
+185 SAITGNELRQ
-195 PDVSFEATGPDVNTL
+195 PNVEFEANGPDVNTL

-215 ADPDLCLRYTATVI
+215 ADPDLCLRYMASVI

-236 SPKWL
+236 SPQWL
-241 QDRLIAIGERPI
+241 QDRLTMIGERPI

-268 QPLHAFDYDKVVDH
+268 QPLHAFDYDKIVDH
-282 KIIVRRAKPGEKLT
+282 KIIVRRAAEGEKLV
-296 TLDNVERKLGSEM
+296 TLDDKERNLGSEM
-309 LVITDPDRSIG
+309 LVIADPERGIG

-335 TNTVLLESATFH
+335 TTTVLLESATFH

-357 LELGSQATLRF
+357 LELASQATLRF

-407 GQEQESVR
+407 DEEQHSVR
-415 LDKDHIARVL
+415 LDRDRILRVL
-425 GVEFESG
+425 GVEFEKSQ
-432 LIESTLGNLGFGLKS
+432 IETTLGRLGFELTT
-447 DADGWDVSIPYW
+447 DADGWDVQIPYW
-459 RPDISIPEDIV
+459 RPDILIPEDLV
-470 EEVARIVGYDN
+470 EELARIVGYDN

-493 WQPQPAMVL
+493 WQPQPELEL
-502 RNRVTDSLA
+502 RVRVTDALVR
-511 QAGLREMIS
+511 AGMREIIS
-520 YAATT
+520 YPATT
-525 AEGEARV
+525 SEDEARV
-532 DLPSETASAL
+532 ALPEETPSGV

-548 TADFAVMRRTLR
+548 TADFSVMRRSLR
-560 EAILETVAR
+560 ESILGTVAQ

-580 FEAGRVFLDYGE
+580 FEAGRVFLDFGE

-598 QMVAGAFAGP
+598 LMAAGAFAGP
-608 RNELHWDASTDS
+608 RNELHWDASTDT

-626 KGAVEAVL
+626 KGAVESVL
-634 ADLGIDPEFEVGED
+634 ADLGVTAVFEPGED
-648 ATFAP
+648 ATFAA
-653 GRTAIIKVK
+653 GRTALVRVP
-662 AANHAV
+662 AANNVV

-674 VSSEV
+674 VAGEV
-679 FSRFDA
+679 LSQFGA

-699 ILKILETADGVGA
+699 VLKVMQGSDGSS
-712 GKFEDF
+712 KFEEYV
-718 PRVPASHRDLSLIV
+718 RLPASHRDLSLIV
-732 DTGVTAGQIVEIAN
+732 DSGVTSGQIVEIAN

-760 EGKGVPDGKKAVA
+760 EGKGVPDGKMAVA

-784 LTTDQI
+784 LTADQI
-790 GKIENQILKQLSKE
+790 GKIEGQILNQLSKE